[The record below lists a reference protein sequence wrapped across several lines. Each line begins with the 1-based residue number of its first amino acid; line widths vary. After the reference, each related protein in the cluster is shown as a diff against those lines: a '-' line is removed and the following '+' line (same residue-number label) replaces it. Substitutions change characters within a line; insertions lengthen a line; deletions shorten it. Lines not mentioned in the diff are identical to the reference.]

1 MKRIIISESQFRYI
15 IGENIMDGYISLNEV
30 WDHYI
35 GSHFDWMLE
44 TRFDDKYDE
53 QDMVLY
59 FRFLKKYMLDMI
71 EEDISQGI
79 FGEDVKI
86 GFTMDELD
94 GSYDLFVGM
103 VKKHISER
111 KVVDSEDDIMVKG
124 VLSKNRAAIRRM
136 GMRMV
141 KTYYEDAKKSLN
153 IFNYIDG
160 KNRMKD
166 TFKVEDD
173 MITDRA
179 AGYGFFGRDIID
191 RMIDMFVDD
200 YGSKSRYDIEDS
212 YGEFYD
218 TMFEYIQDAYGEF
231 ILKDIHGLFFNK

>member
-1 MKRIIISESQFRYI
+1 MKLLISESQFKYI
-15 IGENIMDGYISLNEV
+15 IGENIMDGDISLNEV

-44 TRFDDKYDE
+44 TRFNDKYDE

-59 FRFLKKYMLDMI
+59 FRFLKKYVLDMI
-71 EEDISQGI
+71 EEDISQGM

-86 GFTMDELD
+86 GFSLDELN
-94 GSYDLFVGM
+94 GSYDLFVGL
-103 VKKHISER
+103 VKKHMDER
-111 KVVDSEDDIMVKG
+111 EEVDSEDDIMVKG
-124 VLSKNRAAIRRM
+124 VLDGNRVAIKRM
-136 GMRMV
+136 GMRMI

-160 KNRMKD
+160 KDRMKD
-166 TFKVEDD
+166 TYKVEDD
-173 MITDRA
+173 MITDRS

-191 RMIDMFVDD
+191 RMIDMFVE
-200 YGSKSRYDIEDS
+200 GSKSKYDLERN
-212 YGEFYD
+212 YGKFYD

-231 ILKDIHGLFFNK
+231 ILKDIHGLFFGK